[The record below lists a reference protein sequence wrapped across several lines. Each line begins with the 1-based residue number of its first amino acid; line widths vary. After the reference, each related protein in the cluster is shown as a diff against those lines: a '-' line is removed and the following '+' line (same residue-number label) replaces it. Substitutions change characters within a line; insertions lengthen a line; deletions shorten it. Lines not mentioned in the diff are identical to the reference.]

1 MICSSSDALVVNE
14 VQRISEDG
22 EELLPATGERPL
34 PFAQLL
40 NIDLFCDTQR
50 IFQLD
55 TEVSHCAVNLG
66 VAKQKLNGTQ
76 IARLPVNQRC
86 LGPSE

>member
-1 MICSSSDALVVNE
+1 MFCSVNDALVVSE

-22 EELLPATGERPL
+22 EELLPTKGERPL
-34 PFAQLL
+34 PFAQLS
-40 NIDLFCDTQR
+40 NVDLFCDTQR

-66 VAKQKLNGTQ
+66 VAKQKLDRTQ
-76 IARLPVNQRC
+76 IARLPVNQRR
-86 LGPSE
+86 LGAPE